1 MEQYQPELADLNNYV
16 VVDEMRF
23 VLHPA
28 FTKFVNLRGP
38 TNKIAFMWKSIQIG
52 FVFASTVVENR
63 TQSQIVFVM
72 TSFGVQFSNT

>member
-38 TNKIAFMWKSIQIG
+38 TNKIAFM
-52 FVFASTVVENR
+52 
-63 TQSQIVFVM
+63 
-72 TSFGVQFSNT
+72 